1 MLPFSPQHSEAGT
14 VITEKTE
21 SPRVAGTKSFN
32 RNVDKPRTTPSL
44 PSSNAPNGMPG
55 VAPNLSGKEG
65 NSERHSA
72 TSVKTGRDKIHLE
85 GRDRAVRRISHQVSC
100 PTQKKGKL
108 GLGANHSV
116 EAGAWGSRGQ
126 GPR

>member
-1 MLPFSPQHSEAGT
+1 MIAG
-14 VITEKTE
+14 KTE
-21 SPRVAGTKSFN
+21 TLRVAGTKSFN

-44 PSSNAPNGMPG
+44 SSSNAPNGMPG

-72 TSVKTGRDKIHLE
+72 TSVRTGRDKIHLE

-100 PTQKKGKL
+100 PKQRKGKL
-108 GLGANHSV
+108 GLSANHSV
-116 EAGAWGSRGQ
+116 EAGEWGTRATVN
-126 GPR
+126 